1 MAAMAAA
8 PGGWLADAELTAAE
22 LAPAGVAPADLAPAD
37 VAPADVTGEDAAA
50 FTALAPPGWGFALP
64 ARKATVPTAASTTT
78 AATAISQTRRP
89 ERLRPGPAGG
99 PPW

>member
-1 MAAMAAA
+1 MAAMAAV
-8 PGGWLADAELTAAE
+8 PDGWLADAELAPAELAAAE
-22 LAPAGVAPADLAPAD
+22 LAPAELAA
-37 VAPADVTGEDAAA
+37 ADVTGEDAAA
-50 FTALAPPGWGFALP
+50 FTALVPPEWGFALP

-89 ERLRPGPAGG
+89 ERLRPGPAAG